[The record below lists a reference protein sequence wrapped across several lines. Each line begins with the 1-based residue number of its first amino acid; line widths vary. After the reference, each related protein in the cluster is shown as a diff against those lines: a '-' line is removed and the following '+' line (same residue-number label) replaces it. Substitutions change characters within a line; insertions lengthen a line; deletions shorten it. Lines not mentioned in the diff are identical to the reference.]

1 MARGEIRAERRE
13 RVGGF
18 PLKKKGADK
27 GIDGRIYFDAH
38 PGLKCMVLS
47 VKGGHT
53 GPSDVRDLAGVVSAE
68 PDAEMGG
75 FICLQK
81 PTKAM
86 FDAAAKSGTYT
97 YQGVEYP
104 RIQIL
109 SIDEIMA
116 AKREFKTPSK
126 VGSKIG
132 VGQSALP
139 IG

>member
-1 MARGEIRAERRE
+1 MAT
-13 RVGGF
+13 
-18 PLKKKGADK
+18 
-27 GIDGRIYFDAH
+27 AH
-38 PGLKCMVLS
+38 PRAAARRAVAAPTPRSQLTQRLLEHHDADRLDEAFAL
-47 VKGGHT
+47 GGQT
-53 GPSDVRDLAGVVSAE
+53 SAE
-68 PDAEMGG
+68 SYLVFDK
-75 FICLQK
+75 IL
-81 PTKAM
+81 
-86 FDAAAKSGTYT
+86 DAAAKSGTYT